1 MRRDEIAR
9 RIREAERGKIAALRC
24 RRRRQRATGRIARHV
39 AKRGSVAPAG
49 ADEKAVGAVGA
60 NERLLSGQTE
70 RRVLPHHSSAR
81 REWVV
86 AVGAFFECRNDECR
100 ARHYLC
106 QHWMRR
112 APQPERSCR
121 DRRKTDWLAD
131 EPAPGL
137 FKHQR
142 ELGEAQTE
150 AIHRTRNE
158 DAEPPQF
165 PRLPQ
170 PCRREARI
178 LPAKSTRHFWPR
190 RRDEFGGA
198 VAQQRLLRCQM
209 QLHAPIAPPVNLEG
223 SRRGGRGRCA
233 GSPMSRRRLSRDAT
247 EGTPPPHPPRRN
259 CLRSARPPARGR
271 LPPRSIDR

>member
-1 MRRDEIAR
+1 MCRDEIAR
-9 RIREAERGKIAALRC
+9 CIREAQRGKLAAV
-24 RRRRQRATGRIARHV
+24 RRRGRRQRATGRIARHV

-60 NERLLSGQTE
+60 DERLLSGQTE
-70 RRVLPHHSSAR
+70 RCVLPHHSSAR
-81 REWVV
+81 RERIV
-86 AVGAFFECRNDECR
+86 AVGALFERRNDECR
-100 ARHYLC
+100 ARHHLW
-106 QHWMRR
+106 QHWMRC
-112 APQPERSCR
+112 APQPERGRR
-121 DRRKTDWLAD
+121 DRRKADWLAD

-158 DAEPPQF
+158 DAEPSQF

-170 PCRREARI
+170 PCRREARV
-178 LPAKSTRHFWPR
+178 LPAKSARHLRPR

-209 QLHAPIAPPVNLEG
+209 QFHAPIAARQLGRFKTRRARTLRWISDEPP
-223 SRRGGRGRCA
+223 
-233 GSPMSRRRLSRDAT
+233 
-247 EGTPPPHPPRRN
+247 
-259 CLRSARPPARGR
+259 
-271 LPPRSIDR
+271 